1 MKKNFYF
8 SLILIILAIS
18 GYAQPQFAYVQGPAA
33 YNTIPFAHNMNLR
46 QWLYYPSNF
55 SGMPQG
61 YISKLFIKAQTTV
74 TPSFPLLTVR
84 MGTTSLSNFASGPFA
99 GSLTTVYQGAYSA
112 TTLPGNWL
120 EITLQTPFYYD
131 SLSNF
136 IVECSQVGY
145 SPGFNVM
152 QTNSGVPGRSL
163 AGYMTSTTGTM
174 QNVVAQIGFEMQAA
188 TTPLTVRLKEFSLSS
203 KNNQNFLSWAVSEEK
218 DMLAYEVERSTDGVS
233 YENIGLVYAEA
244 QHSGENEYSFA
255 DIAVPSFSVSGNIM
269 YRLRMTDLAGKE
281 TFSSTLVSKLLT
293 KSRDV
298 TVAAF
303 PVPFRQNLTLSV
315 SLAEEQHC
323 SLIVR
328 DAFGTLLRHRV
339 EHLSPGTTNLN
350 LSELDHFAP
359 GTYFITVMGSQSQ
372 QIARVIKY

>member
-8 SLILIILAIS
+8 SLILIILTLP
-18 GYAQPQFAYVQGPAA
+18 GFAQPQFSYTQAPAA
-33 YNTIPFAHNMNLR
+33 YNTIPFSNNMNMR

-55 SGMPQG
+55 SGMPVG
-61 YISKLFIKAQTTV
+61 YISKIFIKAQTSV

-84 MGTTSLSNFASGPFA
+84 MGTTTLNNFASGPFA
-99 GSLTTVYQGAYSA
+99 GSLTTVYQGSYSA

-188 TTPLTVRLKEFSLSS
+188 STPLAVKLKEFSLSTQ
-203 KNNQNFLSWAVSEEK
+203 NNHNLLSWVVSEEK
-218 DMLAYEVERSTDGVS
+218 DMFAYEVERSIDGVS
-233 YENIGLVYAEA
+233 YENIGLVYAEP
-244 QHSGENEYSFA
+244 QQSGENKYTFSDKA
-255 DIAVPSFSVSGNIM
+255 IPSVSASGKVM
-269 YRLRMTDLAGKE
+269 YRLRMTDLSGEE
-281 TFSSTLVSKLLT
+281 TFSSTVVSKL
-293 KSRDV
+293 SERVRDF
-298 TVAAF
+298 TVNAF
-303 PVPFRQNLTLSV
+303 PVPFNRNLTLAV
-315 SLAEEQHC
+315 TLTEEQDC
-323 SLIVR
+323 SVTVR
-328 DAFGTLLRHRV
+328 NVMGMLLAHKI
-339 EHLSPGTTNLN
+339 EHLYPGTTNLN
-350 LSELDHFAP
+350 LREIDHLPP
-359 GTYFITVMGSQSQ
+359 GTYFITSAALGNQKVV
-372 QIARVIKY
+372 RVIKY